1 MSPHNTRYK
10 DKPESAGS
18 PKRSVVSKHSPPTP
32 RSKSK
37 SKTKS
42 PPRSMSSSPSYSVSS
57 SSSTRASGALSKPKR
72 PLSAYN
78 LFFKHTR
85 DEMLASTASA
95 GSTAYDHSK
104 HATTLQSPSARRDL
118 SKRGRPPPHRK
129 IGFAEMARQI
139 GAQWKALEGD
149 RREHFESLARVDKQ
163 RYLQEME
170 AWKAAGGDKQLP
182 PKDKKSATGE
192 KGASSSKST
201 GTRKSPPSSPK
212 SKKSK
217 KKAKAGAPDV
227 AKSTADAV
235 TPSSTPKET
244 DHYEMYSHGDY
255 LTYHIGVSSSS
266 RKQQTPTFDGNHAR
280 VSNIPRTVSARSS
293 IANGSTES
301 LHDYTDGGTSLT
313 NYYHNGVTEP
323 YTHHYHGHP
332 QQMQQR
338 MAYHADFQPPPASTA
353 RRVSEGNDGDFR
365 DDFFSETAM
374 DSSHTYYHGQQHS
387 SYVTHHDQWQYQ
399 STQPPHY
406 SYQQVAPGDVAP
418 SSVQR
423 RHQISYD
430 DFRNVPVSSAISDS
444 RANKITPSNW
454 NTTMGGYPV
463 ATDPVDSSHQS
474 QKVWQSTE
482 TASSSSSSDET
493 AHNND
498 DPKWSEFDD
507 TDRLL
512 DVLGKIDDDDWKV
525 LGD

>member
-10 DKPESAGS
+10 DKATSAS
-18 PKRSVVSKHSPPTP
+18 PSIIASKHSPPS
-32 RSKSK
+32 SKSK
-37 SKTKS
+37 PKSK
-42 PPRSMSSSPSYSVSS
+42 SMSSSPSS
-57 SSSTRASGALSKPKR
+57 SSSTSASGSLNKPKR

-78 LFFKHTR
+78 LFFKHAR
-85 DEMLASTASA
+85 DEMLASTASS

-217 KKAKAGAPDV
+217 KKAKAKASAPDV
-227 AKSTADAV
+227 AKSTAG
-235 TPSSTPKET
+235 TSSSTSKVTE
-244 DHYEMYSHGDY
+244 HYEMYSHGDY

-266 RKQQTPTFDGNHAR
+266 RKQQTPTFDGNLHSTLDQAR
-280 VSNIPRTVSARSS
+280 VSNNPRTVSARSS
-293 IANGSTES
+293 IANGSAES

-338 MAYHADFQPPPASTA
+338 MAYHTDFQPPPASTA

-430 DFRNVPVSSAISDS
+430 DFWNVPVSSAISDS
-444 RANKITPSNW
+444 RANKIANSNW

-463 ATDPVDSSHQS
+463 AADPVDSSRQS
-474 QKVWQSTE
+474 QKIWQSTE

>member
-10 DKPESAGS
+10 DKATSAS
-18 PKRSVVSKHSPPTP
+18 PSIIASKHSTP
-32 RSKSK
+32 SSKSK
-37 SKTKS
+37 PKSK
-42 PPRSMSSSPSYSVSS
+42 SMSSSPSS
-57 SSSTRASGALSKPKR
+57 SSSTSASGALSKPKR

-78 LFFKHTR
+78 LFFKHAR
-85 DEMLASTASA
+85 DEMLASTASS

-163 RYLQEME
+163 RYLREME

-182 PKDKKSATGE
+182 SKDKKSATGE
-192 KGASSSKST
+192 KGAPSSKST

-217 KKAKAGAPDV
+217 KKAKAKASAPDV

-235 TPSSTPKET
+235 PSSSISKET

-266 RKQQTPTFDGNHAR
+266 RKQQTPTFDGNLHSTLDQAR
-280 VSNIPRTVSARSS
+280 VSNNPRTVSARSS
-293 IANGSTES
+293 IANGSAES

-313 NYYHNGVTEP
+313 NYYHNGGVTEP
-323 YTHHYHGHP
+323 YTHHHHGH
-332 QQMQQR
+332 QQQTQQR
-338 MAYHADFQPPPASTA
+338 MPYHTDFQPPPASTA

-387 SYVTHHDQWQYQ
+387 SYVTHHDQWQHQ

-406 SYQQVAPGDVAP
+406 SYQQVTPGDVAP
-418 SSVQR
+418 SSLQR

-430 DFRNVPVSSAISDS
+430 DFRNVPVSSTISDS
-444 RANKITPSNW
+444 RANKIATPNW

-463 ATDPVDSSHQS
+463 AADPVDSSHQS
-474 QKVWQSTE
+474 QKIWQSTE

-507 TDRLL
+507 ADRLL